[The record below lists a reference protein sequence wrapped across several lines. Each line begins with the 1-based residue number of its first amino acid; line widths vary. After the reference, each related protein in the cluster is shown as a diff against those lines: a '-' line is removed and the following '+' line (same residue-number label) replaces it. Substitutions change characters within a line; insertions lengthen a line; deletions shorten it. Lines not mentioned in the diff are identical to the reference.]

1 MHAQPP
7 ILPSTAS
14 PSRLLPARTV
24 VAALLIGTA
33 AAFGLAS
40 VSRAADPVAGVLD
53 AVDATTETVA
63 EGLVPVASATEPVL
77 DAVGPAIETL
87 EPVGAL
93 IQPAV
98 GQIDP
103 ALELVQ
109 SVAESTPLADALAPV
124 GDAVAPIIDA
134 TGPLVPTV
142 DPIVDSIDELTPVPL
157 GPRLPVL
164 DADTPEAPGPASAP
178 TTTMRTSPL
187 SAGDVSTASEVGVGA
202 PPSIPATFLPHPE
215 SPVPTG
221 RVAQS
226 AEAVAAAAEPAVP
239 ALAGLSVATAI
250 LLALLIQ
257 RPPSRRA
264 WLPDAL
270 GPPSSRTLAVFVPPG

>member
-1 MHAQPP
+1 
-7 ILPSTAS
+7 
-14 PSRLLPARTV
+14 
-24 VAALLIGTA
+24 
-33 AAFGLAS
+33 
-40 VSRAADPVAGVLD
+40 
-53 AVDATTETVA
+53 
-63 EGLVPVASATEPVL
+63 
-77 DAVGPAIETL
+77 
-87 EPVGAL
+87 
-93 IQPAV
+93 
-98 GQIDP
+98 
-103 ALELVQ
+103 
-109 SVAESTPLADALAPV
+109 VAESTPLADALAPV

-164 DADTPEAPGPASAP
+164 DADTPEAPGPASAL